1 MGRKSN
7 EINEIIERNNIEE
20 DIETTEDD
28 LYFENELDHDFY
40 CYEIGEEFI

>member
-7 EINEIIERNNIEE
+7 EINEMIEINNFEE
-20 DIETTEDD
+20 DIEITDEE
-28 LYFENELDHDFY
+28 FEFQNDLDHDFY